1 MSSTPP
7 SRRVA
12 QCPPRR
18 ADATGTGLACSC
30 CRRSGL
36 QTFTGETTSNVKILK
51 VSESGAASVVVTL
64 PFDEVGGLALT
75 PDGGRLVCTVY
86 SSRSD
91 LWIVENFDVLPS
103 RQ

>member
-1 MSSTPP
+1 MQLLGSPRTLIAIPRGLSVASTVTSV
-7 SRRVA
+7 SRGA
-12 QCPPRR
+12 
-18 ADATGTGLACSC
+18 
-30 CRRSGL
+30 SGL

-64 PFDEVGGLALT
+64 PFDEVGGIAIT